1 MEATMKSALIRVFQ
15 YCVVGLA
22 VLYAVDW
29 AVIAVRMK
37 RHTAYGSVTVNQ
49 FLKTPLKG
57 QKEEYDFLGST
68 DQQCVK
74 SIFSHGGDL
83 PCWWLE
89 RHTKQ
94 WQ

>member
-1 MEATMKSALIRVFQ
+1 MRSTLIRVFQ
-15 YCVVGLA
+15 YCFIALA
-22 VLYAVDW
+22 FVYAVDW

-37 RHTAYGSVTVNQ
+37 QGTGYGSVTVSQ
-49 FLKTPLKG
+49 FLRTPLKG
-57 QKEEYDFLGST
+57 SKEEYDFLGSV
-68 DQQCVK
+68 DQPCVK